1 MPLPAKREQRQLTRK
16 EWELARRRAEGGM
29 IIDAQWQEVTLGV
42 IEREAPRRKPFPLL
56 QALFL
61 LVFSA
66 VAWLIARAV
75 LPEMFKP
82 LAPVRPPTGDLL
94 ALVGWLFSWFI
105 DLLFNYEG
113 ALWIVMCALAPLAVI
128 ELFWKW
134 RRGQ

>member
-1 MPLPAKREQRQLTRK
+1 MGVIIET
-16 EWELARRRAEGGM
+16 EWE
-29 IIDAQWQEVTLGV
+29 EVTRGV
-42 IEREAPRRKPFPLL
+42 IKPAAPRRKPFPLL

-61 LVFSA
+61 LVFCA
-66 VAWLIARAV
+66 VAWLIARAL
-75 LPEMFKP
+75 LPDMFKP
-82 LAPVRPPTGDLL
+82 LAPLRPPTGDLL
-94 ALVGWLFSWFI
+94 ALVGWLLCWFI